1 MGFNRVSCAILL
13 LAMAVAGQAMA
24 ATKVSHEVR
33 AGAHIAHR
41 GLYSA
46 PENLPSPGRVRL
58 RSTRGYV
65 SPYASDRAGL
75 VNTGDGVSI
84 RSYFRRSS
92 SAISVGG
99 DAQAPAP
106 QDGPP

>member
-1 MGFNRVSCAILL
+1 MLLRRRYGAIWLL
-13 LAMAVAGQAMA
+13 VMAVAGPALA
-24 ATKVSHEVR
+24 APKVTHEVR
-33 AGAHIAHR
+33 AGAHITHR
-41 GLYSA
+41 GLYTT
-46 PENLPSPGRVRL
+46 PDNLPSQGRMRL
-58 RSTRGYV
+58 RSTRGYI

-92 SAISVGG
+92 PAITVGG
-99 DAQAPAP
+99 GGQAPAP

>member
-1 MGFNRVSCAILL
+1 
-13 LAMAVAGQAMA
+13 MAVAGQALA
-24 ATKVSHEVR
+24 APKVTHEVR
-33 AGAHIAHR
+33 AGAHITHR
-41 GLYSA
+41 GLYTS
-46 PENLPSPGRVRL
+46 PESVPSQGRMRL

-75 VNTGDGVSI
+75 VNTGDSLSI

-92 SAISVGG
+92 PAIAVSGETR
-99 DAQAPAP
+99 APAPTP

>member
-1 MGFNRVSCAILL
+1 
-13 LAMAVAGQAMA
+13 MA
-24 ATKVSHEVR
+24 AAGPALAAPKVSHEVR

-46 PENLPSPGRVRL
+46 PENLPSQGRMRL
-58 RSTRGYV
+58 RSTRGYI

-75 VNTGDGVSI
+75 VNTGDSVSI
-84 RSYFRRSS
+84 RSYYRRSN
-92 SAISVGG
+92 SAISV
-99 DAQAPAP
+99 DSAPQAPAP